1 MKSSKKPFFLWFV
14 SNFVLFF
21 LSTTW
26 STTLIPFL
34 FLLHMSHP
42 TRIHNFFFGRR
53 KIIQHLLL
61 NKSFTYLYN
70 LWNLECISKV
80 LCKQTNLPSESG
92 SEWTSGPGPF
102 LILTGVFLAASVTVT
117 YNRSSLPRPVFS
129 RSCWLRAPLLFSERK
144 LSWVVF
150 FASRKV
156 TFGHFFRKIFLSA
169 MLSGEFH
176 VDPEISSP

>member
-102 LILTGVFLAASVTVT
+102 LILTGVFLGASVTVT

-129 RSCWLRAPLLFSERK
+129 RSCWLRAPLLFSERNCHESFFLRAERS
-144 LSWVVF
+144 LSDNF
-150 FASRKV
+150 L
-156 TFGHFFRKIFLSA
+156 RKIFLSA
-169 MLSGEFH
+169 MLSGKFH
-176 VDPEISSP
+176 VDTEILSP